1 MTKFELVCFVLA
13 PFVYT
18 LHLLFSHTGPL
29 LESTKLR
36 EHVMPLAVST
46 ATAICGLFVCNKI
59 GFMVAPALYIG
70 YVYFVRLIVYRMLI
84 KKPPIFYKTGTLYMR
99 RVTTTNRDSTAL
111 DYIITFSF
119 TIAVFVACYVS
130 MQMGG

>member
-1 MTKFELVCFVLA
+1 
-13 PFVYT
+13 
-18 LHLLFSHTGPL
+18 
-29 LESTKLR
+29 
-36 EHVMPLAVST
+36 
-46 ATAICGLFVCNKI
+46 
-59 GFMVAPALYIG
+59 MVAPALYIG